1 MGMHSL
7 IKTTW
12 QTFRQ
17 GRSCL
22 SNLLELFEDI
32 TATRD
37 KGKSM
42 DVVYLN
48 FEGGFCIQNECPCC
62 GLPGEAQGSGR
73 EGTACRTRSIG
84 KRCRNSNDL
93 ANLMHCPT
101 CITVCIGEGAVL
113 EVTHHEV
120 GRLRKQRASVD
131 VSGRRGHLWKP
142 RLRELGDKATC

>member
-1 MGMHSL
+1 MCYLPADTKLFLSFSFCSSLLLFNDRWFKGIHKMRKSWKPLLRVLWRVYMGMHSL

-22 SNLLELFEDI
+22 SNLLELSEGI

-37 KGKSM
+37 EGKSV

-62 GLPGEAQGSGR
+62 GLAGEAPDSSR
-73 EGTACRTRSIG
+73 EGTAFRTGSVGKQRSN
-84 KRCRNSNDL
+84 RTDP
-93 ANLMHCPT
+93 ANL
-101 CITVCIGEGAVL
+101 
-113 EVTHHEV
+113 
-120 GRLRKQRASVD
+120 
-131 VSGRRGHLWKP
+131 GH
-142 RLRELGDKATC
+142 

>member
-37 KGKSM
+37 KGKAVN
-42 DVVYLN
+42 VVYLN
-48 FEGGFCIQNECPCC
+48 SEGGFCNQNERPCC
-62 GLPGEAQGSGR
+62 GLAREAQGSDR
-73 EGTACRTRSIG
+73 DSTQDWVRWETAY
-84 KRCRNSNDL
+84 
-93 ANLMHCPT
+93 
-101 CITVCIGEGAVL
+101 E
-113 EVTHHEV
+113 
-120 GRLRKQRASVD
+120 
-131 VSGRRGHLWKP
+131 
-142 RLRELGDKATC
+142 

>member
-37 KGKSM
+37 KGKSL
-42 DVVYLN
+42 DVVCLN

-62 GLPGEAQGSGR
+62 GLAGEAQGGGR
-73 EGTACRTRSIG
+73 EGTPRRTKSIG
-84 KRCRNSNDL
+84 KRRRNRNDP
-93 ANLMHCPT
+93 ANLKH
-101 CITVCIGEGAVL
+101 
-113 EVTHHEV
+113 
-120 GRLRKQRASVD
+120 
-131 VSGRRGHLWKP
+131 
-142 RLRELGDKATC
+142 

>member
-37 KGKSM
+37 KGKAVS
-42 DVVYLN
+42 VVYLN
-48 FEGGFCIQNECPCC
+48 SEEGFCNQNERP
-62 GLPGEAQGSGR
+62 
-73 EGTACRTRSIG
+73 
-84 KRCRNSNDL
+84 
-93 ANLMHCPT
+93 
-101 CITVCIGEGAVL
+101 
-113 EVTHHEV
+113 
-120 GRLRKQRASVD
+120 
-131 VSGRRGHLWKP
+131 
-142 RLRELGDKATC
+142 

>member
-1 MGMHSL
+1 MGTHSL

-22 SNLLELFEDI
+22 SNSLELSEGI

-37 KGKSM
+37 KGKSV

-62 GLPGEAQGSGR
+62 GLTGGAQGSGR
-73 EGTACRTRSIG
+73 ESTVCRTRSIG
-84 KRCRNSNDL
+84 KQCRNSNDP
-93 ANLMHCPT
+93 ANLMRQVPP
-101 CITVCIGEGAVL
+101 VL
-113 EVTHHEV
+113 LCA
-120 GRLRKQRASVD
+120 LRKM
-131 VSGRRGHLWKP
+131 LYWK
-142 RLRELGDKATC
+142 